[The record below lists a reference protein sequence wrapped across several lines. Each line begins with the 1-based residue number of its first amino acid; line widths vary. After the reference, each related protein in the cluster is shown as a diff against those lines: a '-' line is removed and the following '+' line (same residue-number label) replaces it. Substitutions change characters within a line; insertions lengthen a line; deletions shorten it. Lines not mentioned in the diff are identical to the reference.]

1 MGRPAAYLH
10 VEGFESYG
18 ALDFDKAE
26 VRKAMRRAGGEVQRA
41 ARALVKT
48 AGVSK
53 PGDNPGKQTGALGRG
68 IRYRVSRSGFMVKVA
83 PNKSAGM
90 AEFYPAYLHY
100 GVKAGARVR
109 GRPGLKRRARGA
121 RADLV
126 ERRKSGGWR
135 IEPRNNYMA
144 DALADRSG
152 RVKSLLS
159 QALAAALT

>member
-26 VRKAMRRAGGEVQRA
+26 VKKAMRRAGVEVQRA
-41 ARALVKT
+41 ARDLVQQR
-48 AGVSK
+48 
-53 PGDNPGKQTGALGRG
+53 GKSGADEYPAKLSGALRRG

-83 PNKSAGM
+83 PTKSAGM

-109 GRPGLKRRARGA
+109 GRPGMHRRHRGG
-121 RADLV
+121 RAELI
-126 ERRKSGGWR
+126 ERRKAGAWR
-135 IEPRNNYMA
+135 IDPRKNYMA